1 MLSLQKDGKTHDD
14 SRFGEELLLLLITNL
29 NISLLL
35 WSTVLSLKEVTKTPV
50 IVWNK
55 LSRRQLTI

>member
-1 MLSLQKDGKTHDD
+1 VLSLQKDGKTPDD